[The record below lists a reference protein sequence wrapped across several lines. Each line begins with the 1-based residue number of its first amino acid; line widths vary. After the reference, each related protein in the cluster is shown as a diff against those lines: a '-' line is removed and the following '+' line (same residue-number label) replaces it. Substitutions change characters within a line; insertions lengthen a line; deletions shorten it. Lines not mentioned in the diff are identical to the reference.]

1 MMNPT
6 KILCLFDYNSFTG
19 FAQVSKNL
27 IQCWKR
33 TFGKNVQFNIVAI
46 NYFGDD
52 YAEDDNVNVISAK
65 LKDIAKDDFG
75 RHVFLATILKEDYDA
90 VFILQD
96 LGVIVPIIKHLEEIK
111 QKRKAENRKSFK
123 SFFYFPVDF
132 ELNSMLVNKLEFF
145 DELYTYTNWGKEMV
159 AKWNPKLQTK
169 VKVVHHGNNPK
180 DFFYHS
186 DWLKIS
192 KFRREYFGEKNA
204 HKFIIGNVNRN
215 QSRKDIP
222 NTILGF
228 YEYRE
233 KYNTDSLLYL
243 HMNPT
248 DPMGWNLRTIFSQTG
263 LVEGKDFM
271 FPPEDDYNKGADIQ
285 KLNFIYNSIDLFIT
299 TTTGEGWGLT
309 LTEAMATRRPIIAPI
324 HTALTEI
331 TNNGHFVFG
340 LTNLRPAVAMVD
352 NIIRYQTDIE
362 EIADTINDVY
372 EQILESEGAKDVMA
386 IDKKLDEAQKWV
398 GKLDW
403 KDISQK
409 FSDDFK
415 KHLKI
420 ESP

>member
-1 MMNPT
+1 MNPA

-27 IQCWKR
+27 IANWKK
-33 TFGKNVQFNIVAI
+33 TFGNSVKFNIIAI
-46 NYFGDD
+46 NYFGED
-52 YAEDDNVNVISAK
+52 YAEDENVKVISAK

-132 ELNSMLVNKLEFF
+132 ELNSMLITKLDFF
-145 DELYTYTNWGKEMV
+145 DELYTYTHWGKEM
-159 AKWNPKLQTK
+159 ATKWNEKLQK
-169 VKVVHHGNNPK
+169 KIKVVPHGNNSK
-180 DFFYHS
+180 DFYYHS
-186 DWLKIS
+186 DWLKIGR
-192 KFRREYFGEKNA
+192 FRREYFGEKNA
-204 HKFIIGNVNRN
+204 QKFIIGNINRN

-233 KYNTDSLLYL
+233 KYNTDSFLYL

-248 DPMGWNLRTIFSQTG
+248 DPMGWNLRAIFNQTG
-263 LVEGKDFM
+263 LVEGKDYM
-271 FPPEDDYNKGADIQ
+271 FPPEEDYNKGSDIA
-285 KLNFIYNSIDLFIT
+285 KMNEIYNSIDLFLT

-309 LTEAMATRRPIIAPI
+309 ITEAMATRRPIVAPI
-324 HTALTEI
+324 HTAITEI
-331 TNNGHFVFG
+331 TNDGNFVWG
-340 LTNLRPAVAMVD
+340 LKKLRPIVAMVD
-352 NIIRYQTDIE
+352 NVIRYQTDIE
-362 EIADTINDVY
+362 EIADRINEVF
-372 EQILESEGAKDVMA
+372 EEIKESEDAQDTMP
-386 IDKKLDEAQKWV
+386 IDRKLDSAWTWV
-398 GKLDW
+398 RKLDW
-403 KDISQK
+403 KNIAQK